1 MKIVVLAGGYS
12 PEREVSLSSGSLIA
26 NALIRNGH
34 RVLLLDAYVGI
45 PELPDPPD
53 VLFRTDTEYSHA
65 IGTEVPDLQTLKEKV
80 GNGNA
85 LIGRHVLEL
94 CASADAVFL
103 ALHGAMGENG
113 MMQAVL
119 ESYGIPHTGSDY
131 TGCLL
136 AMDKDLAKRLFCNA
150 GIPTPEWVLGK
161 GDETETDRILQKVGL
176 PCVVKPLDGGSSVGI
191 SMANTRKELIDALRN
206 VAEYGGRM
214 LAERKIEG
222 RELTM
227 GILEGMPLPPVEII
241 PKEGF
246 YDYRNK
252 YQGSTREICPAEIPP
267 EIVRQMEGFVRD
279 GFSALRLGG
288 YARFDFLL
296 DREGHLWCLEA
307 NALPGMTPTSLLPQ
321 EARAIGIS
329 YAELCERI
337 LQAAI
342 GSGKDNRFG
351 KNYQIEGNSPDGIDK
366 SFEK

>member
-26 NALIRNGH
+26 NALIQNGH

-45 PELPDPPD
+45 SILPDPLD
-53 VLFRTDTEYSHA
+53 SLFRTDAEYRHP
-65 IGTEVPDLQTLKEKV
+65 IGTEVPDLRALKKTS
-80 GNGNA
+80 GNGNS
-85 LIGRHVLEL
+85 LIGKNVLKL
-94 CASADAVFL
+94 CAAADTVFL

-136 AMDKDLAKRLFCNA
+136 AMDKDLAKRLFCDA

-161 GDETETDRILQKVGL
+161 GDEAEADRILQRVGL

-191 SMANTRKELIDALRN
+191 SMADTREELIEALRN
-206 VAEYGGRM
+206 VAKYGGRM

-227 GILEGMPLPPVEII
+227 GILDGRPLPPVEII
-241 PKEGF
+241 PTEGF
-246 YDYRNK
+246 YDYKNK
-252 YQGSTREICPAEIPP
+252 YQGNTREICPAEIPRQT
-267 EIVRQMEGFVRD
+267 VCQMEEYVRKGFA
-279 GFSALRLGG
+279 ALRLKG

-296 DREGHLWCLEA
+296 DSEGQLWCLEA

-321 EARAIGIS
+321 EAAAVGIS

-337 LQAAI
+337 LRSATRPV
-342 GSGKDNRFG
+342 K
-351 KNYQIEGNSPDGIDK
+351 
-366 SFEK
+366 

>member
-45 PELPDPPD
+45 PKLPDQLD
-53 VLFRTDTEYSHA
+53 ELFRADAEYSHP
-65 IGTEVPDLQTLKEKV
+65 IGTEIPDLPALKKRT

-85 LIGRHVLEL
+85 LIGPNVLRL
-94 CASADAVFL
+94 CASADKVFL

-136 AMDKDLAKRLFCNA
+136 AMDKDLAKRLFCDV
-150 GIPTPEWVLGK
+150 GIPTPEWMLGK
-161 GDETETDRILQKVGL
+161 GEESEVDRILQRVGL

-191 SMANTRKELIDALRN
+191 SMADTREELIAALRT
-206 VAEYGGRM
+206 VAKYGGRM
-214 LAERKIEG
+214 LAERKIDG

-227 GILEGMPLPPVEII
+227 GILEGEPLPPVEII
-241 PKEGF
+241 PAEGF
-246 YDYRNK
+246 YDYKNK
-252 YQGSTREICPAEIPP
+252 YQGSTKEICPAEIPP
-267 EIVRQMEGFVRD
+267 ETVRQMERFVRD
-279 GFSALRLGG
+279 GFAALRLNG

-296 DREGHLWCLEA
+296 DRNGQLWCLEA

-321 EARAIGIS
+321 EAKAIGIS

-337 LQAAI
+337 LCA
-342 GSGKDNRFG
+342 GT
-351 KNYQIEGNSPDGIDK
+351 
-366 SFEK
+366 